1 SSNKA
6 PMPTAS
12 LMAPRERG
20 RRAGGRAALL
30 PVAARIGPIGGPGPG
45 ALQVLGCPFVL
56 PNLSP
61 FRCRAPGGVPAFRAL
76 RAEGLARQATA
87 SFSAPLRRL
96 DLKDKSL
103 VGAGYDL
110 VDVRVLT
117 RDGMPVE
124 ATFMLDSGLSTNL
137 VSPSL
142 LAKLGLEAEAEPMPG
157 TALGGSMLKL

>member
-30 PVAARIGPIGGPGPG
+30 PVA
-45 ALQVLGCPFVL
+45 VLGCPFVL